1 MALSLSELQ
10 ASVKETERSNSNK
23 QQSENLQKNQTS
35 SSWISN
41 MLDYKPYEY
50 RVVGLDIYHEELGND
65 EGATNG
71 TVRLLGA
78 AVNNVYIFRDYDK
91 MIQPVLQIK
100 MSIPPLLKKFII
112 NKKNEVRYRLRID
125 TIYTNEPSSS
135 NPNGDNS
142 EISNSFING
151 NFVSY
156 TNDEDN
162 FKGEEDYREASKNL
176 GKLAD
181 NINNYSEN
189 VNIFLWAEGSVE
201 LLRKLVN
208 NNYANTNVASVLV
221 SILNENGISNVLMS
235 PPENKTNY
243 SQLLI
248 PPTYI
253 MNLTSFIDEKFGLYY
268 GGTTFFYDFNKLYIL
283 NKGATKCDA
292 SEQGEYTKILI
303 NIPDSGSKSSS
314 KIIGVADDS
323 KNKEYVV
330 YAKEENVDLST
341 PSKSNDI
348 VNGGNMYIVNTQTA
362 TTTEISNANDSGG
375 TYRLMNDNYGN
386 TFNKGKQVSDV
397 IENTLKLSL
406 TIEEYDITIFTPN
419 KEYIINFSKADM
431 KKYSGTYRLNSE
443 KVIMSKKGDKLRI
456 SGTFI
461 FTWKSGNGAESGG
474 SGSGGLSTPSM
485 TGSVFAPNVG
495 LSNIPTNI
503 SGLSNLGISVPDV
516 GGILSQVSSMTSL
529 SNVTPKLN
537 SSKSKMSRSN
547 NNYPTSA
554 DLEKIKYDEDGN
566 ILASKSPSGITNS
579 LFQLNS
585 NTDVIEETDLS
596 SLSTGTYGKDKEP
609 TAVTNFITPSKSPK
623 SLSDLAN
630 KNTVKNSK
638 VHI

>member
-1 MALSLSELQ
+1 MATLADVQ
-10 ASVKETERSNSNK
+10 NSVKASERNSANK
-23 QQSENLQKNQTS
+23 QQSQNLYNNQTS
-35 SSWISN
+35 ASWITN

-50 RVVGLDIYHEELGND
+50 RVSGFDIYHEDLSSD

-71 TVRLLGA
+71 TVRLLGI
-78 AVNNVYIFRDYDK
+78 AVSNVYIYRDYDK
-91 MIQPVLQIK
+91 MIQPVLQVK
-100 MSIPPLLKKFII
+100 LSIPPLLKKFII
-112 NKKNEVRYRLRID
+112 NKKNEVKYRLRID
-125 TIYTNEPSSS
+125 TVYTNEPSSA

-142 EISNSFING
+142 EITNAFING
-151 NFVSY
+151 TFVSY

-189 VNIFLWAEGSVE
+189 INIFLWAEGSVE

-208 NNYANTNVASVLV
+208 NNYTNTNVASVLV
-221 SILNENGISNVLMS
+221 NILNENGISNVLMS

-243 SQLLI
+243 PQLLI

-314 KIIGVADDS
+314 KRIGVADDS
-323 KNKEYVV
+323 ENKEYIV
-330 YAKEENVDLST
+330 YAKEENVDLNT
-341 PSKSNDI
+341 PSKSNDV

-362 TTTEISNANDSGG
+362 TTTELSNANDSGG
-375 TYRLMNDNYGN
+375 TYRLVNDNYGN
-386 TFNKGKQVSDV
+386 SFNKGKQVAEV
-397 IENTLKLSL
+397 MENTLKLAI
-406 TIEEYDITIFTPN
+406 TIEEYDTSIFTPN
-419 KEYIINFSKADM
+419 KEYIINFEKADM

-456 SGTFI
+456 SGNFI
-461 FTWKSGNGAESGG
+461 FTWKSGDGAESGG

-516 GGILSQVSSMTSL
+516 SGILSKVSSLSSL
-529 SNVTPKLN
+529 KGISPKLG
-537 SSKSKMSRSN
+537 SSSTKARMAKA

-554 DLEKIKYDEDGN
+554 DLDKVQYDEEGN

-579 LFQLNS
+579 YIQLNN
-585 NTDVIEETDLS
+585 NTDVVQQTDLS
-596 SLSTGTYGKDKEP
+596 TLSSGTYGKDKEP
-609 TAVTNFITPSKSPK
+609 TAVTNYISPSKSPK

-630 KNTVKNSK
+630 TNTIKNSK
-638 VHI
+638 VHV